1 MLVASLVTYFFET
14 DFLLFLSPLSPL
26 SPLFLCTIRYAVSA
40 LYALASK
47 QTNRNA
53 LLSTDSIG
61 RGLVLKRTKT
71 LLQKNIL
78 TKKNKIFC
86 HEIKHFILRLENEIN
101 EIPMVTSNGKG
112 AVDVDEDWFSDSED
126 FLDDPKY
133 TSAGLGA
140 GG

>member
-1 MLVASLVTYFFET
+1 M
-14 DFLLFLSPLSPL
+14 
-26 SPLFLCTIRYAVSA
+26 SA